1 MADFAQI
8 LIKAKDETKGA
19 FDSASKNVRGL
30 EGAAVSVNKVM
41 SALGVG
47 AGLSAAGLAAL
58 AIRGINAAD
67 AMGDLSARTGVGVKT
82 LAEWK
87 LAAEQS
93 DTSLES
99 LAKGMQRLTMTM
111 GQAEQ
116 GGKAQA
122 VALKNLGISSKD
134 PRAAFEQLA
143 DAVANSN
150 DPTRT
155 AADLNAVLG
164 RSYTE
169 LLPLLQGGAQGLRDS
184 AAASE
189 SFADAMA
196 RMAPDADRFN
206 DELARLRTHAAGASA
221 EIFSKLV
228 PSLADTSTRVRELL
242 DEGQGIPAL
251 VRAFAGLS
259 KLPWDLLLGDITAA
273 DTAKARILELRA
285 ELGQL
290 ERNKASGNGLLMQ
303 KIFGTPEEIDRQIL
317 VIKNQIAALGEL
329 GDKVYKPRPASATG
343 GGVVSDILRLAD
355 AGAMGGIDKLALEAD
370 ELARA
375 MKEAAAES
383 NRLGESAAFEALSLM
398 ETENA
403 VNALRLEWIE
413 AGRALE
419 QEVKTPLE
427 QMEDRLAYID
437 ELMRRGVISVDTYG
451 RAYAAALDD
460 GNVKAAKA
468 RSMAEELGLTFTS
481 AFEDAVVGG
490 EKFRDVLAAISDD
503 ILRMMVRKTA
513 TEPLMSAISSFDW
526 SSLFAS
532 AKGNVFANAPA
543 LSAYSGQVVDRPTIF
558 PFAAGGVPN
567 IGLMGEAGA
576 EAILPLQRG
585 PGGVLGVQA
594 AGNVQVV
601 VNNNANGTQASA
613 SERMEG
619 GNRIIEVM
627 IEQVESAMAGNVTRG
642 GGALSGAIER
652 TYGLNRAA
660 GSY

>member
-1 MADFAQI
+1 VADFAQI